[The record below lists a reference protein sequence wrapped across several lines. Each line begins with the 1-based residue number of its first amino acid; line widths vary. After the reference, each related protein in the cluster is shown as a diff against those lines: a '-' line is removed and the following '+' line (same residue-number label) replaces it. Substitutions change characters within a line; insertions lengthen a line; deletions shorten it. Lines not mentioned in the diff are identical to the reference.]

1 MSAQPQFGQ
10 SWISI
15 EDYLAGELLS
25 DIKHEYIDG
34 QVFAM
39 TGASLNHDRIAGN
52 VFGEL
57 RNHLRNQPCE
67 PFTSDVKVKIGK
79 HFFYPDTM
87 VVCNHS
93 AKHEYYTETPVLI
106 VEVLS
111 KSTRRRDETIKRRLY
126 QTIPTLQ
133 EYVLIEQDIV
143 DVEVCRRSEGWVS
156 NHYFLG
162 DDVPFESVALT
173 LSVAEIYSR
182 VDNEDTRA
190 FIAESQANQASA
202 ESDRAAE
209 TF

>member
-15 EDYLAGELLS
+15 EDYLAGEMVS
-25 DIKHEYIDG
+25 EIKHEYVDG

-87 VVCNHS
+87 VVCNHT
-93 AKHEYYTETPVLI
+93 AKHEYFTETPVLI

-162 DDVPFESVALT
+162 DDVPLESVELT
-173 LSVAEIYSR
+173 VSVMDIYER
-182 VDNEDTRA
+182 VENEDMQTYLTELQRQSLENQN
-190 FIAESQANQASA
+190 AEP
-202 ESDRAAE
+202 
-209 TF
+209 TI